1 MDRRRFLQT
10 SLAGALVVPRVVR
23 AQRTAKPAIGLLA
36 LLPENSPVVQRNW
49 QFFRD
54 GLRELGYVE
63 GDGVAFVYRYANGEA
78 ARLPALAA
86 ELVALKVDVI
96 VGVST
101 PVALALH
108 NATKTIP
115 VVFAAVGEP
124 VSLGLVASLARPGG
138 NTTGISNV
146 SVTLSA
152 KQLEILKQA
161 VPRASRVAVL
171 VNPHTLPLWLKET
184 EAAASALQIEV
195 QPYRVGDAALLPDA
209 FSAMA
214 RAKVD
219 ALVVLAD
226 VMFLQNRTGIADLAK
241 KARLPTVFPF
251 REHVE
256 VGGLIAYGASI
267 AEQAH
272 RAATYVDRILKGNK
286 PANLPVEQPT
296 KFELI
301 INLKA
306 AKALGLT
313 IPPSLLARADHVI
326 E

>member
-1 MDRRRFLQT
+1 
-10 SLAGALVVPRVVR
+10 
-23 AQRTAKPAIGLLA
+23 
-36 LLPENSPVVQRNW
+36 
-49 QFFRD
+49 
-54 GLRELGYVE
+54 
-63 GDGVAFVYRYANGEA
+63 
-78 ARLPALAA
+78 
-86 ELVALKVDVI
+86 
-96 VGVST
+96 
-101 PVALALH
+101 
-108 NATKTIP
+108 
-115 VVFAAVGEP
+115 
-124 VSLGLVASLARPGG
+124 
-138 NTTGISNV
+138 
-146 SVTLSA
+146 
-152 KQLEILKQA
+152 
-161 VPRASRVAVL
+161 
-171 VNPHTLPLWLKET
+171 
-184 EAAASALQIEV
+184 
-195 QPYRVGDAALLPDA
+195 
-209 FSAMA
+209 
-214 RAKVD
+214 
-219 ALVVLAD
+219 
-226 VMFLQNRTGIADLAK
+226 MFLQNRTGIADLAK